1 MKRILIFILV
11 LFIPVVGYSQNRNES
26 EDVKITI
33 NLSKISRGVGKAVK
47 AVSDEI
53 KEFKKDIDENMPQEK
68 KDEYKRQF
76 DEIKK
81 NLKDCRTEIH
91 RGFCQG
97 LRGENYDPN
106 KD

>member
-1 MKRILIFILV
+1 MKRILIFIIALM
-11 LFIPVVGYSQNRNES
+11 IPVIGYSQNKNDS

-33 NLSKISRGVGKAVK
+33 NVSKISRGLGKIVNGITSE
-47 AVSDEI
+47 V
-53 KEFKKDIDENMPQEK
+53 KEFKKDIDENLPQEK

-76 DEIKK
+76 EELKN
-81 NLKDCRTEIH
+81 NLKDCRKEIH
-91 RGFCQG
+91 RGFRQG